1 MFSRSL
7 LTSVHR
13 YTTVFSV
20 NSHTQ
25 PKDSKLRKNRINLLR
40 WLRFKKA
47 TSSKAKGIPCF
58 FFCNVAKH
66 CQVLLEFFRLVAFL
80 LEGITWILPLLSV
93 EEAKKSSSQKQTKSK
108 EGSNTLTTITVSGS
122 LVYRDEVDNLL
133 VMVSICGPDYNHES
147 TVIPDD

>member
-1 MFSRSL
+1 M
-7 LTSVHR
+7 
-13 YTTVFSV
+13 
-20 NSHTQ
+20 
-25 PKDSKLRKNRINLLR
+25 
-40 WLRFKKA
+40 
-47 TSSKAKGIPCF
+47 
-58 FFCNVAKH
+58 
-66 CQVLLEFFRLVAFL
+66 AFL